1 MRRNCAGFYYIQFQF
16 YYFLTVSV
24 KVSTVDC
31 CNSFWYSLQG
41 AACFPRPIVIQVWH
55 NYSYM
60 TLIPLSTFLWMSGEL
75 LSSLHNII
83 IHDDIKNICVHVDAQ
98 NAQIS
103 PQSQSNYCK
112 GIAYYS
118 QASAKIFFCWR
129 GLFIFGHFWTVCFI
143 KFMITLSLL
152 QILDLC
158 SRLTISPVCPAAECG
173 LVKLIS
179 TLLSGSLYW
188 SHCSN
193 FP

>member
-24 KVSTVDC
+24 KVSTVDS

-41 AACFPRPIVIQVWH
+41 AACLPRPIVIQVWH

-60 TLIPLSTFLWMSGEL
+60 TLIPLSTFLWMLGEL

-103 PQSQSNYCK
+103 PQSQSNYYK
-112 GIAYYS
+112 RESLITVKPRARF
-118 QASAKIFFCWR
+118 FFCYM
-129 GLFIFGHFWTVCFI
+129 GLFILCIMSLFVSFSI
-143 KFMITLSLL
+143 LFMI
-152 QILDLC
+152 
-158 SRLTISPVCPAAECG
+158 LTI
-173 LVKLIS
+173 IS
-179 TLLSGSLYW
+179 FINTNPGVVLEVDNIPSVSSGRVW
-188 SHCSN
+188 SRETN
-193 FP
+193 

>member
-129 GLFIFGHFWTVCFI
+129 GVFILFTFGMFDS
-143 KFMITLSLL
+143 LSLW
-152 QILDLC
+152 
-158 SRLTISPVCPAAECG
+158 
-173 LVKLIS
+173 
-179 TLLSGSLYW
+179 SLFHCYESW
-188 SHCSN
+188 SCARGWQ
-193 FP
+193 FPQFVQRPSVVSWN